1 MVCVK
6 EWCHFRR
13 LVSTGLF
20 FCHGI
25 LFFFRKAGQPFGS
38 GQQRFRKPV
47 DDHASCGIYHRRSGG
62 MYGYRQEYH
71 AEAGGMGKAARP
83 QSGAQDH
90 YPQGH
95 AGTVSDGPFS
105 FRKVTLSPRRLR
117 AKYTPRTNLRFVLRV
132 FRPCRGLPYQ
142 TPAAYDTGLSPL
154 PQRQPQ
160 P

>member
-1 MVCVK
+1 
-6 EWCHFRR
+6 
-13 LVSTGLF
+13 
-20 FCHGI
+20 
-25 LFFFRKAGQPFGS
+25 
-38 GQQRFRKPV
+38 
-47 DDHASCGIYHRRSGG
+47 
-62 MYGYRQEYH
+62 MYGYRQEHH

-95 AGTVSDGPFS
+95 TGTVSDGQSGKKSSEARRCPQSGMTIHSF